1 MSGVAQAIGFR
12 TRARASGTATALVLQ
27 RQGALIALVLL
38 IVFASLRYDG
48 FLSEQNLTS
57 VLASNATIGLIS
69 LGMAFVIMTGG
80 IDLSVG
86 STLALGSVVAAHAS
100 DAGIIGGL
108 AAGVGAGAGVGLVNG
123 LVITKLGIQP
133 FIVTLATLLGARG
146 LALTLADNRSVDVSF
161 ESGFTTLGET
171 KLLGLAYPAWIL
183 LAAFAIGI
191 VVLRYTRFGR
201 HVLAI
206 GGNEEAARLMG
217 LRTDRIKLAVYVL
230 SGALAGLAGV
240 LLASQN
246 YAGQPTAATGY
257 ELSAIAAVVVGG
269 TLLTGG
275 MGSIATTFVGCILLA
290 LVFNVLN
297 FESGE
302 GTINLTVYWQT
313 VIRGGFL
320 LVVVILQAG
329 LLQRARQEE

>member
-1 MSGVAQAIGFR
+1 MSVAQAVGAR
-12 TRARASGTATALVLQ
+12 TRARASGTATALLLQ
-27 RQGALIALVLL
+27 RQGALVALVLL

-48 FLSEQNLTS
+48 FLTEQNLTS

-86 STLALGSVVAAHAS
+86 STLALGSVVAAQAS
-100 DAGIIGGL
+100 DAGIVGGM
-108 AAGVGAGAGVGLVNG
+108 AAGVGAGAAVGLFNG
-123 LVITKLGIQP
+123 IVITKLGIQP
-133 FIVTLATLLGARG
+133 FIVTLATLMGARG

-161 ESGFTTLGET
+161 ESGFTTFGET
-171 KLLGLAYPAWIL
+171 QFLGLVYPAWIL

-206 GGNEEAARLMG
+206 GGNEEASRLMG
-217 LRTDRIKLAVYVL
+217 LSTNRVKVAVYVL

-240 LLASQN
+240 MLASLN
-246 YAGQPTAATGY
+246 YGGQPTAAVGY

-275 MGSIATTFVGCILLA
+275 MGSIATTFVGFLLLA

-302 GTINLTVYWQT
+302 GVINLTSYWQT
-313 VIRGGFL
+313 VIRGAFL
-320 LVVVILQAG
+320 LIVVILQAR
-329 LLQRARQEE
+329 LLQRARREE

>member
-1 MSGVAQAIGFR
+1 MSVAQAVGMR
-12 TRARASGTATALVLQ
+12 SRARSSGAATALLLQ
-27 RQGALIALVLL
+27 RQGALVALVALVL
-38 IVFASLRYDG
+38 FASLRYDG
-48 FLSEQNLTS
+48 FLTEQNLTS
-57 VLASNATIGLIS
+57 VLASNAAIGLIS

-86 STLALGSVVAAHAS
+86 STVALGSVVAAHAS
-100 DAGIIGGL
+100 DGGILGGM
-108 AAGVGAGAGVGLVNG
+108 AAGVGAGAGIGVLNG
-123 LVITKLGIQP
+123 LVITRLGIQP

-146 LALTLADNRSVDVSF
+146 LALTLADNRAVDVSF
-161 ESGFTTLGET
+161 ESDFTVFGET
-171 KLLGLAYPAWIL
+171 EFLGLTYPAWVL
-183 LAAFAIGI
+183 LGAFAVGV
-191 VVLRYTRFGR
+191 VVLRYARFGR

-206 GGNEEAARLMG
+206 GGNEEATRLMG
-217 LRTDRIKLAVYVL
+217 LRTDRIKVSVYVL

-246 YAGQPTAATGY
+246 YAGQPTAAAGY

-275 MGSIATTFVGCILLA
+275 MGSIATTFVGFLLLA

-302 GTINLTVYWQT
+302 GVINLTSYWQT
-313 VIRGGFL
+313 VIRGAFL
-320 LVVVILQAG
+320 LIVVLLQAR
-329 LLQRARQEE
+329 LLRRARRDE